1 MCVAYINVTDFSR
14 VICCILLYNPPLL
27 WHSSTVTI
35 PYKTEENIVAVH
47 DPAGAGVHVR
57 VYHGAAGLCL
67 PGADPAGPQQPPGRH
82 LHTG

>member
-1 MCVAYINVTDFSR
+1 M
-14 VICCILLYNPPLL
+14 
-27 WHSSTVTI
+27 TI

-57 VYHGAAGLCL
+57 VYHGAVGLCL